1 MASSRKNSSVALAA
15 LVGFCLTHAAFA
27 QEEFGRVTAGPVAD
41 TLRKPNET
49 MLSFERNLST
59 YLWNLGLNYQRS
71 SPTWSVDLRQL
82 FRSSL
87 VRVSQKFIKDE
98 EAVSFLVG
106 KKLSDRFDF
115 QLDGSSL
122 VFSDNRAIGIDRASS
137 HSTLVGLRYLVNNV
151 GTISPS
157 IGVRF
162 DNQTGQQDKGVSYR
176 FLTQIGE
183 LDISG
188 YRMNFQGRFS
198 GDRITPRKGE
208 SHAATLSVEKTFVEQ
223 TTDTLRVQF
232 FRNRR
237 DFYFPADSVVAEE
250 FGVTNNIEQR
260 IEEIIDVSNELN
272 YGAGRNLLF
281 TFSGNL
287 RQRGISK
294 NINYKT
300 VSSLT
305 GGLFDTDISEFRL
318 ETFIQGRYR
327 SERTSALFRVMFSE
341 RDENH
346 EAKSFPGADRLQFES
361 RKRNEARKNNSSRRT
376 ALTGNAQFGVTKSNV
391 LSLSAFTSLLRYDTP
406 SAENTDDRDELL
418 LVFSLSDQQSLGKN
432 LSFILSADV
441 VLNHT
446 VYLFASRSANNN
458 WNRVFRLSPRIDTR
472 LGARFKTANTFEV
485 LANYTVYDFEDQV
498 FSVRSFSFR
507 QFSFIDSSTYQL
519 SRRVAFDLAI
529 RLKLYERGQ
538 LRWKEFKERPE
549 NYFED
554 RTFFCQFRYSP
565 SAGVSVAVGFRYFSL
580 TRFRYQAQD
589 RVFENRLVNYGPT
602 CMIEWTMKRN
612 ARLLLSGWYET
623 QKQTSIP
630 ANSFSNLAMTMNF
643 GL

>member
-1 MASSRKNSSVALAA
+1 MVSSRKNSAVALAA
-15 LVGFCLTHAAFA
+15 LVGFYFTHAAFA

-49 MLSFERNLST
+49 MFSFERNLST

-71 SPTWSVDLRQL
+71 FPTWSVDLRQL

-106 KKLSDRFDF
+106 KKLSDRFDL

-137 HSTLVGLRYLVNNV
+137 HSALLGLRYLVNNV

-157 IGVRF
+157 IGVKF

-183 LDISG
+183 LDVSG
-188 YRMNFQGRFS
+188 YRVNFQGRLS
-198 GDRITPRKGE
+198 EDRITPRKGE

-232 FRNRR
+232 LRNRR
-237 DFYFPADSVVAEE
+237 DFYFPADSVIAEE
-250 FGVTNNIEQR
+250 FGITNNIEQR

-272 YGAGRNLLF
+272 YGVGRNLLF

-287 RQRGISK
+287 RQRGIAK
-294 NINYKT
+294 NIKHKT
-300 VSSLT
+300 VSSPA
-305 GGLFDTDISEFRL
+305 GALFNTDISEFRL
-318 ETFIQGRYR
+318 ETFLQGRYH
-327 SERTSALFRVMFSE
+327 SEQANAHFRLMFTE
-341 RDENH
+341 RDETH
-346 EAKSFPGADRLQFES
+346 EAKSFAGADRIQF
-361 RKRNEARKNNSSRRT
+361 EARKRSEAKKNNTSRRT
-376 ALTGNAQFGVTKSNV
+376 AFTGNIQFAVTKRNL
-391 LSLSAFTSLLRYDTP
+391 LSLSAFASLLRYDTP

-418 LVFSLSDQQSLGKN
+418 FLFSLSDQHSLGKN
-432 LSFILSADV
+432 LSFSVSADV

-485 LANYTVYDFEDQV
+485 LANYTVYDFEEQV

-507 QFSFIDSSTYQL
+507 QFSFIDSSTYQI
-519 SRRVAFDLAI
+519 SRRVAFDFST

-538 LRWKEFKERPE
+538 LRWREFKEHPE

-554 RTFFCQFRYSP
+554 RSFFGQFRYTP
-565 SAGVSVAVGFRYFSL
+565 GTGVSVAVGFRYFSL
-580 TRFRYQAQD
+580 TRFRYQVRE
-589 RVFENRLVNYGPT
+589 RVLENRLVNYGPT
-602 CMIEWTMKRN
+602 CLIEWSMRRN
-612 ARLLLSGWYET
+612 AKLFLSGWYET
-623 QKQTSIP
+623 QKQTRIP